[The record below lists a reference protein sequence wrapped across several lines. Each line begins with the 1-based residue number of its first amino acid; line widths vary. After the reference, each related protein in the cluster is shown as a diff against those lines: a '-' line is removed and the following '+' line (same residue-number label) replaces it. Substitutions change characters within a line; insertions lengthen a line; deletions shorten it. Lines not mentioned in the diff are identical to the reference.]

1 MISGLLMDWKIKK
14 MILDCSINEI
24 MNWWLIDGWMNFSLI
39 EVLMG
44 KWCNQSWF
52 HYRNDKLIDD
62 EWMIWSKLL
71 FVFWWPSFNLSDN
84 KIVREMFVCVDEVS
98 RVFEDGCYN
107 IWLQLTYVWLK
118 KTISDIQ
125 YILHMP
131 FNSWNQK
138 THNHMGLRNWDWG
151 NFSGRRA

>member
-1 MISGLLMDWKIKK
+1 MISGLLMDWKNKK

-24 MNWWLIDGWMNFSLI
+24 MNWWLIDGLMNFSLI

-44 KWCNQSWF
+44 KWCNQLWF
-52 HYRNDKLIDD
+52 YYCNDKLIDD

-84 KIVREMFVCVDEVS
+84 KIVREMFVCVDDVS

-107 IWLQLTYVWLK
+107 IWLQLTY
-118 KTISDIQ
+118 D
-125 YILHMP
+125 
-131 FNSWNQK
+131 
-138 THNHMGLRNWDWG
+138 
-151 NFSGRRA
+151 